1 MLGCWVA
8 NELLL
13 KYGVLAKERLVAMNR
28 VFLLSLL
35 ILFSTVA
42 WADFG
47 ISCSDIEYTKKDALE
62 DALEDAGLTKE
73 TIVVDSGRGQFMLQ
87 VTYPENQESRRYEDT
102 SRIYWLP
109 IRRAVTTQNE
119 YVYNHNHHFE
129 SDISSIFVDR
139 RINYIKVK
147 YTTRK
152 PQVVI
157 KDAAKV
163 EIQVREREY
172 RNSCRLL
179 DADERLF
186 VLNIA
191 KDLQQKS
198 RKYGTDRVDSL
209 PEGKPVI

>member
-1 MLGCWVA
+1 
-8 NELLL
+8 
-13 KYGVLAKERLVAMNR
+13 
-28 VFLLSLL
+28 
-35 ILFSTVA
+35 
-42 WADFG
+42 
-47 ISCSDIEYTKKDALE
+47 
-62 DALEDAGLTKE
+62 
-73 TIVVDSGRGQFMLQ
+73 MLQ
-87 VTYPENQESRRYEDT
+87 VTYPENQEARRYEDT

-119 YVYNHNHHFE
+119 YVYNQNHHFE

-152 PQVVI
+152 PQIVM
-157 KDAAKV
+157 KDAGKV

-179 DADERLF
+179 NADERLL

-198 RKYGTDRVDSL
+198 RKYGTDRIDSL

>member
-1 MLGCWVA
+1 MLACWVA
-8 NELLL
+8 SGLLQ
-13 KYGVLAKERLVAMNR
+13 KYGVRVKKKIAAMNR
-28 VFLLSLL
+28 LFLLCVLV
-35 ILFSTVA
+35 LFSTVA

-47 ISCSDIEYTKKDALE
+47 ISCSDIEYTQKDALE
-62 DALEDAGLTKE
+62 DALLTRE

-87 VTYPENQESRRYEDT
+87 VTYPENQEATRYEDT

-119 YVYNHNHHFE
+119 YVYNQNHHFE

-152 PQVVI
+152 PQIVI
-157 KDAAKV
+157 KDAEKV

-198 RKYGTDRVDSL
+198 RKYGSDRIDSL

>member
-8 NELLL
+8 NELWQ
-13 KYGVLAKERLVAMNR
+13 KFGVRAKKKTVAMNR
-28 VFLLSLL
+28 LYLLCFLV
-35 ILFSTVA
+35 LFSTVA

-47 ISCSDIEYTKKDALE
+47 ISCSDIEYTQKDALE

-119 YVYNHNHHFE
+119 YVYNQNHHFE

-152 PQVVI
+152 PQIVI
-157 KDAAKV
+157 KDAEKV